1 MKNRSFNIPPGISEA
16 FDTFAVP
23 GKGISWSGSSGGW
36 GIWTIESISCDIYT
50 LHDAIYCNLSADSGS
65 RALESHHIVEKY
77 GVNFHGVQALDHL
90 KYICDGAFERLFG
103 SGKGEIWGLPWVM
116 LKLRFDRYIMTTF
129 LSRRTRSLLYWTSRN
144 THFLVLQWLL
154 IAVLKSY
161 CFGEV

>member
-1 MKNRSFNIPPGISEA
+1 MIGI
-16 FDTFAVP
+16 FR
-23 GKGISWSGSSGGW
+23 GW
-36 GIWTIESISCDIYT
+36 GIWTIDSISCDIYT

-77 GVNFHGVQALDHL
+77 GFNFHGVQALDHL

-129 LSRRTRSLLYWTSRN
+129 FVASDAFALVLTSQQHSLLSSTMGTYRCPEVLLFWRGVTGWIA
-144 THFLVLQWLL
+144 THNSLSLSSNVP
-154 IAVLKSY
+154 
-161 CFGEV
+161 